1 MPERGIWL
9 AQSAKPVTLDLR
21 VVSPSPA
28 LGVEI
33 TKINKYIDKQTNAK
47 ENNSHSW
54 KIMELRLFF

>member
-47 ENNSHSW
+47 ENNSQDRKSVV
-54 KIMELRLFF
+54 